1 MFSIKVQSRAREIY
15 RARGY
20 TDMKCSYG
28 WFKRWSQRFHIQ
40 LRYSYDDELLE
51 WILAKFDA
59 NMNVNHHDLQNH
71 GLNLVRKE
79 DPHFKASSGWALRFC
94 KRHQDYLNPDFSLGA
109 KLPDH
114 LEDRASRFKMVLQQL
129 IKEKNFSP
137 PQIGCMDEL
146 PLNLS
151 PSLRDKRIGPGIL
164 LKHHGLQGAQATV
177 FLTMT
182 ANGKLLP
189 PLLVLKVDVPFALLF
204 LFRQNHSSFK
214 RTVSN
219 WITHY
224 PTGFPKN
231 VWEANRKLIGNCY
244 LSFQQTF

>member
-1 MFSIKVQSRAREIY
+1 MPKF
-15 RARGY
+15 
-20 TDMKCSYG
+20 KC
-28 WFKRWSQRFHIQ
+28 
-40 LRYSYDDELLE
+40 D
-51 WILAKFDA
+51 
-59 NMNVNHHDLQNH
+59 
-71 GLNLVRKE
+71 NLS
-79 DPHFKASSGWALRFC
+79 DFQTLCFKASSGWALRFC
-94 KRHQDYLNPDFSLGA
+94 KRHTDYLNPDFSVGA

-114 LEDRASRFKMVLQQL
+114 LEERASRFRVVLQQL

-189 PLLVLKVDVPFALLF
+189 PLLVLKVRDIVLLRETVLQKNSLF
-204 LFRQNHSSFK
+204 LVER
-214 RTVSN
+214 VSKVFN
-219 WITHY
+219 YRIRMKIDFNEEKITDL
-224 PTGFPKN
+224 F
-231 VWEANRKLIGNCY
+231 
-244 LSFQQTF
+244 S

>member
-1 MFSIKVQSRAREIY
+1 MQGAQSTDFPCVITSLFVFSIKVQSRAREIY

-219 WITHY
+219 WITHFS
-224 PTGFPKN
+224 TG
-231 VWEANRKLIGNCY
+231 
-244 LSFQQTF
+244 